1 VLAGLRRIAGWL
13 ARHWG
18 FPANFQWWW
27 LIFGLPS
34 VPAVVGG
41 LTSFIQNA
49 SWWVVALVIVGSYV
63 VALGV
68 TAAILPRL
76 LPNRSIVGPQ
86 ARTARAVSTQNE
98 TVGGRGIPLQQFL
111 GETDNDLRRRSRELA
126 QELFRFLDEQG
137 YSRDE
142 DPDDPGIDRRDAE
155 ALALPRFRESLR
167 PRARNLLKKL
177 RQRGLY
183 PPENLADFQQQSI
196 ENPQSLWAVENLAN
210 VLNEIG
216 HDW

>member
-1 VLAGLRRIAGWL
+1 
-13 ARHWG
+13 
-18 FPANFQWWW
+18 
-27 LIFGLPS
+27 
-34 VPAVVGG
+34 VVGG